1 MINKKE
7 IARIM
12 AERTENS
19 IKSMEAI
26 IDVFWE
32 IVKEK
37 AKTDK
42 VQFNGISFET
52 IEKAERI
59 GRNPKTGEEIKIP
72 AGTKLKV
79 KTTKGFQK

>member
-1 MINKKE
+1 
-7 IARIM
+7 M

-26 IDVFWE
+26 IDIFWE

-52 IEKAERI
+52 KETAERV
-59 GRNPKTGEEIKIP
+59 GRNPKSGEVITIP
-72 AGTKLKV
+72 AKTKIKV
-79 KTTKGFQK
+79 KTTKGFNN